1 MAKEYHP
8 APAET
13 IPSRSENQP
22 VIGHAPPQDHYSTTS
37 GEWDGQLP
45 HAELVHDATPDY
57 SGYPGPVD
65 RRKWATGIGIAFGLS
80 GTERSILQS
89 YAHDAGTPQ
98 GCWKSAATMAYELGH
113 HEKSI
118 RDARDKFLELG
129 ILQDAGRRNRARRLT
144 LNFDV
149 TGPDTR
155 LQPDSAESKPGVTPG
170 YNDVT
175 GEVTGCDTRI
185 DRNVTG
191 PDARLQP
198 DSNEINP
205 GLTPGYNNV
214 TGCQARINPGLTPGK
229 VEVSRNSERD
239 NNNKSLSFPSTSNS
253 GSPGLTPGFR
263 ARSPTHDEDPI
274 EALVNENWT
283 LLQEAGWGFL
293 GGAIKHYKRYGLDY
307 LRNDLDQKRKELER
321 ASLVARTCVHC
332 RTVHDSTDQV
342 KPCVRCDDPICVSE
356 VSSCRQHTCFRK
368 QGAVQGRSQRA

>member
-175 GEVTGCDTRI
+175 GDVTGSDARI

-191 PDARLQP
+191 PDTRLQP
-198 DSNEINP
+198 DTAESNP

-214 TGCQARINPGLTPGK
+214 TGPEARINPGLTPGK
-229 VEVSRNSERD
+229 VELSINIERE

-342 KPCVRCDDPICVSE
+342 SRCCAATL
-356 VSSCRQHTCFRK
+356 CTLR
-368 QGAVQGRSQRA
+368 